1 MAKNKSDNTNVKR
14 QPSQVG
20 QFVARDLPTD
30 KQVDRF
36 DKYLKGDNSEASV
49 DESLS
54 EIYQDDGGRRVNV
67 KQVDIKPQKSFIVR
81 LAIILSY
88 VLVLAVLAG
97 GVYYWVINRGADSTA
112 VDLKITVPS
121 GLAVNQ
127 EFEYV
132 IDYQNKENVTL
143 TNLELS
149 VIYPTNFIFDSSFP
163 QPTNYNN
170 KWQLED
176 LKPFSNGKVKIKGRL
191 ISPPGSSNMIFAD
204 LNYKPANISSEFKK
218 STSLDVMLLSSGL
231 EITTTAPTSILVGQ
245 EGILKVKFKLSE
257 QSFLD
262 HFTIRFPSFDNLSFP
277 DSNYGENAK
286 MSSPGVFTISNLT
299 TTEQVLDLKFKF
311 TDKKAEPQDFKII
324 FEYQPDGADKAYVFE
339 EKTLAL
345 EIIKNSLDLTIIANG
360 QPSDQG
366 VDFGQTINYTISYV
380 NKGEITMADVI
391 IMAVLDGEALD
402 WRKLSDK
409 NNGSVIGKTITWT
422 KEEIPELAS
431 LAKDQ
436 RGTIDFS
443 IPVREVNEA
452 GLIRSFEIKS
462 YAQFTISGKTEDL
475 GQGNESNRSNQLV
488 VKLNSDIALD
498 EAVRYFDQDNIAVGT
513 GPLPPQVGETT
524 TFKVYWTITN
534 SLHEL
539 NNLIV
544 TTKLPNYVKWDNKEQ
559 TNAGTINYNQENNE
573 VTWTIGRLPISANN
587 LEAEFSV
594 GINPRTTD
602 RNKLLIIVSGTTLSG
617 IDNSTTFPVSQ
628 ILKAQTTRLEKDDI
642 ANTNGIVQ

>member
-1 MAKNKSDNTNVKR
+1 
-14 QPSQVG
+14 
-20 QFVARDLPTD
+20 
-30 KQVDRF
+30 
-36 DKYLKGDNSEASV
+36 
-49 DESLS
+49 
-54 EIYQDDGGRRVNV
+54 
-67 KQVDIKPQKSFIVR
+67 
-81 LAIILSY
+81 
-88 VLVLAVLAG
+88 
-97 GVYYWVINRGADSTA
+97 
-112 VDLKITVPS
+112 
-121 GLAVNQ
+121 
-127 EFEYV
+127 
-132 IDYQNKENVTL
+132 
-143 TNLELS
+143 
-149 VIYPTNFIFDSSFP
+149 
-163 QPTNYNN
+163 
-170 KWQLED
+170 
-176 LKPFSNGKVKIKGRL
+176 
-191 ISPPGSSNMIFAD
+191 
-204 LNYKPANISSEFKK
+204 
-218 STSLDVMLLSSGL
+218 
-231 EITTTAPTSILVGQ
+231 
-245 EGILKVKFKLSE
+245 
-257 QSFLD
+257 
-262 HFTIRFPSFDNLSFP
+262 
-277 DSNYGENAK
+277 
-286 MSSPGVFTISNLT
+286 
-299 TTEQVLDLKFKF
+299 
-311 TDKKAEPQDFKII
+311 
-324 FEYQPDGADKAYVFE
+324 
-339 EKTLAL
+339 
-345 EIIKNSLDLTIIANG
+345 
-360 QPSDQG
+360 
-366 VDFGQTINYTISYV
+366 
-380 NKGEITMADVI
+380 MADVI

-475 GQGNESNRSNQLV
+475 GQGNENNRSNQLV

-559 TNAGTINYNQENNE
+559 TNTGTINYNQENNE

-594 GINPRTTD
+594 AINPRTTD